1 MWHGVMVAWCYVPRC
16 RCQRRR
22 RRKRRCYDAFVLLAH
37 HDVLQGDRAG
47 REVLVVLPTKYT
59 NRPIK
64 CLIVN
69 QMLVTRSRQDDTWYQ
84 QGGGGSRTTTRLW
97 LVPVRIG
104 HAAAASYIN
113 MYKAKAA
120 KQITAVSKVS
130 TYKSKKKDGKRLHLL
145 LLYNIPRTWYLID
158 LVQQYL
164 QQAVDPKDLN
174 STYIPY
180 NVQACGGVQRPQ
192 QHVHRAKLKFKC
204 VGMLLTT
211 VLLPPQ
217 VLLL

>member
-1 MWHGVMVAWCYVPRC
+1 MYLGADVNEGAVGNDVVD
-16 RCQRRR
+16 
-22 RRKRRCYDAFVLLAH
+22 DAFVLLAH

-130 TYKSKKKDGKRLHLL
+130 TYKSKKKR
-145 LLYNIPRTWYLID
+145 WE
-158 LVQQYL
+158 
-164 QQAVDPKDLN
+164 AVALAAA
-174 STYIPY
+174 
-180 NVQACGGVQRPQ
+180 V
-192 QHVHRAKLKFKC
+192 
-204 VGMLLTT
+204 
-211 VLLPPQ
+211 
-217 VLLL
+217 